1 MRYTDYNG
9 YLVAGTLKSDNAG
22 FSKWGIAQKDGQDYF
37 LKEFLSPVYP
47 QNASM
52 YSPEQ
57 AEKRR
62 KYCEKYEA
70 QKTLL
75 YKRSTKLRTATM
87 CASWTFSVVRATI
100 TSQCRAFLRRSSRR
114 RTLRR

>member
-62 KYCEKYEA
+62 KYCEKHEA

-75 YKRSTKLRTATM
+75 YKTINE
-87 CASWTFSVVRATI
+87 ASDGNDVRIVDFSVVRATI